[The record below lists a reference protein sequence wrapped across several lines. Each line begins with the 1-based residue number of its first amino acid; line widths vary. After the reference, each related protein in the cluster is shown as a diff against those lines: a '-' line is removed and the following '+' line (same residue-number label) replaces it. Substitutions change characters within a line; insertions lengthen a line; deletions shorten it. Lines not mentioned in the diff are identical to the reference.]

1 MDMYVV
7 LSGLAGL
14 GLGIAMMY
22 GIAKAGLNKNQQK
35 AELLLKEAQSKADTL
50 VKQAVLDG
58 RTQAHELKIAAEK
71 EIKDRK
77 AEVTDMENKLLR
89 REDNLNFRDETLT
102 SKEQQL
108 DVKHAQLSEKMS
120 KLDEKEK
127 VLQAKID
134 VQVEELERVASLSSA
149 EAREEIFAIVEKRM
163 EKETMSYIK
172 EK

>member
-58 RTQAHELKIAAEK
+58 RTQAHDLKIA
-71 EIKDRK
+71 

-134 VQVEELERVASLSSA
+134 V
-149 EAREEIFAIVEKRM
+149 
-163 EKETMSYIK
+163 
-172 EK
+172 

>member
-77 AEVTDMENKLLR
+77 AEVTDMENKLP
-89 REDNLNFRDETLT
+89 
-102 SKEQQL
+102 
-108 DVKHAQLSEKMS
+108 
-120 KLDEKEK
+120 
-127 VLQAKID
+127 
-134 VQVEELERVASLSSA
+134 VQ
-149 EAREEIFAIVEKRM
+149 
-163 EKETMSYIK
+163 
-172 EK
+172 